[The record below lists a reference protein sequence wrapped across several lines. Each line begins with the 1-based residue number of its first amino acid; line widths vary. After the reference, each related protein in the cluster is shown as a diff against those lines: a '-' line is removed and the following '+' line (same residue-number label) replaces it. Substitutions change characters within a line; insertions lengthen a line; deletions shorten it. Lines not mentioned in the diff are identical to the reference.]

1 VGVIDVQ
8 RTPAEDPE
16 QIAAWIRSALDVVP
30 AERLCISSDCG
41 MGSFRSRV
49 VARKKLRSMVHGTR
63 IVRAELTGEPLE
75 QDGDAAVS
83 GTATW
88 GKAT

>member
-1 VGVIDVQ
+1 
-8 RTPAEDPE
+8 
-16 QIAAWIRSALDVVP
+16 
-30 AERLCISSDCG
+30 

-75 QDGDAAVS
+75 HDAGATVG

-88 GKAT
+88 GKAN